1 MGIFDSTVLFILGFF
16 ILIRGGQ
23 ILIHGAISIAKVF
36 RVSTW
41 FIGTVIVSAGTT
53 IPEFSINIA
62 AAFSH
67 HEVGLATV
75 IGSNIFNVLFIMG
88 FVAIFAPIVMHHIW
102 VKRDLLMFIGITIF
116 AAVIIL
122 FPTLGDPSWNGVT
135 RFEGG
140 VLLAVFIF
148 WFIQVLRRS
157 DDTIEDHDFEVVTV
171 FVAILMLVGGIIGVF
186 IGGQWVV
193 DGAVVFAKYLG
204 VSEAVIGFTIVAL
217 GTSLPE
223 LTVSIMGLMKGTYG
237 IAVGNVLG
245 ACIFNLLGVLGITA
259 VIHPITVVDPITFD
273 VLFVIL
279 TAVLWYG
286 LMFVGKR
293 YVLTRWKGLTF
304 LALYAF
310 YIFSLFNR

>member
-16 ILIRGGQ
+16 ILIRGAQ
-23 ILIHGAISIAKVF
+23 ILIHGAVSIAKIF

-53 IPEFSINIA
+53 IPEFSINVA

-67 HEVGLATV
+67 HDVGLATV
-75 IGSNIFNVLFIMG
+75 IGSNIFNVLFILG
-88 FVAIFAPIVMHHIW
+88 FVALFSPIIMHHIW

-116 AAVIIL
+116 TGVIIL
-122 FPTLGDPSWNGVT
+122 FPTLGDPAWNGVT
-135 RFEGG
+135 RLEGG
-140 VLLAVFIF
+140 ILLAVFVL
-148 WFIQVLRRS
+148 WFIQILRRS
-157 DDTIEDHDFEVVTV
+157 DDTIEDHDFEVVTI
-171 FVAILMLVGGIIGVF
+171 FVAIIMLVGGVIGVF

-193 DGAVVFAKYLG
+193 NGAAEFAKFFG
-204 VSEAVIGFTIVAL
+204 VSETVIGFTIVAL

-223 LTVSIMGLMKGTYG
+223 LTVSIMGLIKGTYG
-237 IAVGNVLG
+237 VAVGNVVG
-245 ACIFNLLGVLGITA
+245 ASIFNLLGVLGITSL
-259 VIHPITVVDPITFD
+259 IHPISVFSPITFD
-273 VLFVIL
+273 VSFVIF
-279 TAVLWYG
+279 TAIIWYV

-293 YVLTRWKGLTF
+293 YVLTRWKGITF